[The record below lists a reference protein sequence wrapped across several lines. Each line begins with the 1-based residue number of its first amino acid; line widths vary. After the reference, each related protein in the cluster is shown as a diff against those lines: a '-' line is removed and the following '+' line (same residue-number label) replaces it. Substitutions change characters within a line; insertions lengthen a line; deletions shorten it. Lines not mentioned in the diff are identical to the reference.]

1 MGRMVGG
8 KKRKDKNGNYD
19 IKGLRDKNTT
29 RVRKKSRVVKRR
41 TSREKEANEEGEEK
55 EKEEEEEDEKEGSE
69 EGDDDDEKEEKEEEE
84 EEEQKEQKRGYR
96 KRKKERLDRLRNEIL
111 IGSGATSPWV
121 PYGKPVTKWNLPLV
135 FPLQEAA

>member
-41 TSREKEANEEGEEK
+41 TSREKEANEEGVEK
-55 EKEEEEEDEKEGSE
+55 EKEEDEKEGSGK
-69 EGDDDDEKEEKEEEE
+69 GDDEEEE
-84 EEEQKEQKRGYR
+84 EEEEEREKRNGWTDYS
-96 KRKKERLDRLRNEIL
+96 KERLRC
-111 IGSGATSPWV
+111 IG
-121 PYGKPVTKWNLPLV
+121 L
-135 FPLQEAA
+135 